1 MPPSASLLHS
11 LIDYAGLFPPA
22 ALPMAEAVEN
32 YDRYRRGPDSWMLG
46 RFILNCAHADT
57 FRDAFRSVCP
67 SSSPESGPWRLGV
80 VAGSEG
86 TRDSEVIEALRSDLV
101 GRVEIDTIECA
112 PPAPEQIEDTL
123 GRLPDAPFRYVEL
136 PLNEAPDPWL
146 SAIQRAGAFAKIR
159 TGSVVAEG
167 IPDPALV
174 LRFLRAAV
182 TRGVP
187 FKATAG
193 LHHPVRGRYPLTYA
207 PEAPTAVMHGF
218 LNLITATTLLHEG
231 AADST
236 ACEALE
242 ETDPGAFQVDGP
254 HLAWRGRRL
263 EAPALS
269 RARDLSLHSFGSCS
283 FLEPVEALAERGR

>member
-1 MPPSASLLHS
+1 MTPSAAFLSS

-22 ALPMAEAVEN
+22 SLSMAEAVEN

-46 RFILNCAHADT
+46 RFILGCAHADA
-57 FRDAFRSVCP
+57 FRDALASV
-67 SSSPESGPWRLGV
+67 SSSPESGPWRVAV
-80 VAGSEG
+80 VVGSEG
-86 TRDSEVIEALRSDLV
+86 KENREVIEVLRSDLA

-112 PPAPEQIEDTL
+112 PATAGQVEEIL
-123 GRLPDAPFRYVEL
+123 GQLPSAAFRYVEV
-136 PLNEAPDPWL
+136 PLADDPNAWL
-146 SAIQRAGAFAKIR
+146 TVIERAGAWPKIR

-167 IPDPALV
+167 IPDPGLV

-193 LHHPVRGRYPLTYA
+193 LHHPARGTYPLTYA
-207 PEAPTAVMHGF
+207 PDSPTAVMHGF
-218 LNLITATTLLHEG
+218 LNLIAATALLHEG
-231 AADST
+231 ATDST
-236 ACEALE
+236 AREALE
-242 ETDPGAFQVDGP
+242 ETDPGAFQIDGP

-263 EAPALS
+263 GAPALG

-283 FLEPVEALAERGR
+283 FLEPVEALAELCR